1 MINILKQILVH
12 YYKNNYFPPKLSG
25 IVIKDPLFKQMEET
39 VENYNY
45 PEYSSTGHTYYL
57 GDPTRLYQTNEV
69 DNDYGNIN
77 FAGGA
82 NFNYAN
88 DNINNYVNQ
97 PERSREQYQY
107 TGHSYGD
114 GGTSDFETMAALM
127 DITMTHL
134 GNE

>member
-1 MINILKQILVH
+1 
-12 YYKNNYFPPKLSG
+12 
-25 IVIKDPLFKQMEET
+25 MEET

-57 GDPTRLYQTNEV
+57 GDPTRLYQTNEIN

-77 FAGGA
+77 YAGISGGA

-88 DNINNYVNQ
+88 DNINYANQ
-97 PERSREQYQY
+97 PQRSREQYQY
-107 TGHSYGD
+107 TGQSYSDGSA

-127 DITMTHL
+127 DITMPNL
-134 GNE
+134 GK